1 MKSLRMQN
9 GTLVWTW
16 WFHREQQ
23 IISLALNSSDFI
35 FCVHGEPVGTLLK
48 QSRFIIHIH
57 HDRDDYS
64 ASWNWLINPSVYA
77 CKREQL
83 SHCVCVCVCV
93 CLCVCA
99 TWRTFLWLHY
109 GEKMTPWPALGLL
122 KRESTRHTYAHQQ
135 THSWKTH
142 TYTTKRNIFNAFYR
156 ARQARARSQRCP
168 FFFPMCRCFHPRS
181 PSSSKWMHNS
191 ACPPFL
197 QTGGLEVQSRRMS
210 GLPSNAVL
218 MVPCVVGRERQLIEI
233 LRDSAE
239 RYIMGPFCRGRLVKS
254 D

>member
-1 MKSLRMQN
+1 MAHWCERDGFTGNSKSSHWL
-9 GTLVWTW
+9 WTAV
-16 WFHREQQ
+16 
-23 IISLALNSSDFI
+23 IS
-35 FCVHGEPVGTLLK
+35 
-48 QSRFIIHIH
+48 
-57 HDRDDYS
+57 YS
-64 ASWNWLINPSVYA
+64 ACTENRLVHYWNNPALSFTFIMTEMITQLAETGLLTPA
-77 CKREQL
+77 CMHVSESSSL
-83 SHCVCVCVCV
+83 TVCVCVCVCL

-142 TYTTKRNIFNAFYR
+142 TYTTKRNIFNAFCR